1 MKDPLVPPF
10 LALAGGI
17 LASRLVRFEIREL
30 LIGILLLVAVTLL
43 AARRSR
49 PAAYASGLVASLLCG
64 VLIDVLHRPGRA
76 PQIDAS
82 SRETLLLSGCVVEPP
97 AFYEGRD
104 QFTVELAR
112 RARARV
118 TLTVPDGGTP
128 PDLRYGQKVEF
139 EARVRPLRNFQN
151 PGAFD
156 YQGYA
161 ARSHIYWTASV
172 ARDSSIAVLPGRC
185 GSRFFAG
192 IFALRTAA
200 LQRIERLYQGNP
212 YATGIMEATLIG
224 ESSKLEKIWTD
235 HFRRTGTYHMLVID
249 GLHITVLAAFLLML
263 LRLGFVPELGAL
275 ALTAGGAWLYAL
287 VSGFNAPAVRAAGGF
302 TFYLACRYFYRRRRL
317 LNLLAG
323 LAIIYLVFD
332 PGQLFD
338 AGFQLSFLSVA
349 AIAALAVP
357 LLEASSSPFSRGL
370 AGIAEV
376 SRDPRMPPEAAQF
389 RVELRLL
396 AETLSRYF
404 KIPPGWL
411 LHNLAFGTRIIF
423 YAYEMAV
430 VSTVI
435 QIGLALPMAAY
446 FHRIPLSGFSANV
459 LVVPLLAL
467 VVPIGFVAMFTGWH
481 FVAWMAEWLLK
492 AGQKTADWHL
502 RFEPAW
508 RVADPPLWLAVAF
521 SASLVAVALVWSTHR
536 GVDPPIRGRRPSRP
550 AGTLIAAGD
559 AGPGGPELARGAA
572 PFMTIFRSRKWR
584 WISGA
589 AVAVLFILLYWHP
602 FPPAVQLGE
611 LELTAIDVGQGDSLL
626 VAFPDGKLMLVDGG
640 GILAF
645 GHHAKPKLDI
655 GEDVISP
662 YLWKRSI
669 CRVDVV
675 ALTHAHDDHAGGLPA
690 LIENFH
696 PAELWTGATPP
707 SEAWSEVQE
716 KTRAQKV
723 KITAMQSGRSFD
735 FGGARIEILSPPSG
749 YVPAASPTNND
760 SLAMRITFGQRSFL
774 LTGDM
779 EKSMELQAL
788 AAGLPLRAD
797 VLKVGHHGSNT
808 SSTEP
813 FLDAVSPTFAVISD
827 GFENSFHHPHPRVLE
842 RLEAHRA
849 AALRTDLQ
857 GLITVRTD
865 GRRIWVETYRPPA
878 RH

>member
-1 MKDPLVPPF
+1 MKDPLVAPL
-10 LALAGGI
+10 LALAAGI
-17 LASRLVRFEIREL
+17 LVSNWVQFQLPEL
-30 LIGILLLVAVTLL
+30 LLGILPLVALTLFAAKRSRVVAYAGCL
-43 AARRSR
+43 AA
-49 PAAYASGLVASLLCG
+49 LVLCG
-64 VLIDVLHRPGRA
+64 VLINVLHRPGRT
-76 PQIDAS
+76 PTIDAS
-82 SRETLLLSGCVVEPP
+82 SRETVLLSGCVVEPP

-112 RARARV
+112 QARARV
-118 TLTVPDGGTP
+118 TLTVHDGEQP

-156 YQGYA
+156 YQSYA

-172 ARDSSIAVLPGRC
+172 ANGSSIAVQPGRC

-200 LQRIERLYQGNP
+200 LRRIERLYQGNP

-249 GLHITVLAAFLLML
+249 GLHITVLAAFLLFL
-263 LRLGFVPELGAL
+263 LRLCFVPELGAL

-302 TFYLACRYFYRRRRL
+302 TFYLICRYFYRRRRL

-323 LAIIYLVFD
+323 VAIIYLIWD
-332 PGQLFD
+332 PGQLFE

-357 LLEASSSPFSRGL
+357 LLESTSSTLSRGL
-370 AGIAEV
+370 AGIADV
-376 SRDPRMPPEAAQF
+376 SRDPRLPHEAAQF
-389 RVELRLL
+389 RIELRLL
-396 AETLSRYF
+396 AETIACYLKMPS
-404 KIPPGWL
+404 GWL
-411 LHNLAFGTRIIF
+411 LRMLAFGTRLIF
-423 YAYEMAV
+423 FAYEMAV
-430 VSTVI
+430 ISTAI
-435 QIGLALPMAAY
+435 QIGLALPMAVY

-459 LVVPLLAL
+459 LAVPLLAL

-481 FVAWMAEWLLK
+481 VAAYLAEQLLI
-492 AGQKTADWHL
+492 AGQKVADWHL
-502 RFEPAW
+502 RFEPDW
-508 RVADPPLWLAVAF
+508 RVADTPLWLGLAF
-521 SASLVAVALVWSTHR
+521 AAALLAFAFAMKRSRAWRWASGTVVVALFV
-536 GVDPPIRGRRPSRP
+536 
-550 AGTLIAAGD
+550 
-559 AGPGGPELARGAA
+559 
-572 PFMTIFRSRKWR
+572 
-584 WISGA
+584 
-589 AVAVLFILLYWHP
+589 LLYWHP
-602 FPPAVQLGE
+602 FPPQVWPGE
-611 LELTAIDVGQGDSLL
+611 LELTAIDVGQGDGLL

-640 GILAF
+640 GILTF
-645 GHHAKPKLDI
+645 GRHSKPKIDI

-669 CRVDVV
+669 RKVDVV

-696 PAELWTGATPP
+696 PRELWTGATPP
-707 SEAWSEVQE
+707 SEAWSAVEEQAH
-716 KTRAQKV
+716 AQKV
-723 KITAMQSGRSFD
+723 KITAMHCGRSFD
-735 FGGARIEILSPPSG
+735 FGGARIEILSPPSD
-749 YVPAASPTNND
+749 YAADRSPKNND
-760 SLAMRITFGQRSFL
+760 SLAMRISFGQRSFL

-779 EKSMELQAL
+779 EKPMELRAL
-788 AAGLPLRAD
+788 ADGLPLRAD

-808 SSTEP
+808 SSIDP
-813 FLDAVSPTFAVISD
+813 FLDAVSPAFALISD

-842 RLEAHRA
+842 RLEAHHA

-865 GRRIWVETYRPPA
+865 GKRLWVETYRPPA